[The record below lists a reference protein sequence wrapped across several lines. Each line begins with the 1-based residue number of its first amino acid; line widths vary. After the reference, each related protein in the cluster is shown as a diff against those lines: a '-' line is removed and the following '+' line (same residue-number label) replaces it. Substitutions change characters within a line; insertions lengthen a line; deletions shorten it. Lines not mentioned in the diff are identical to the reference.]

1 MTNKIIPT
9 ILVKNK
15 EELMERRTELKKHF
29 SLAQLDVAD
38 GKFVPNRSLPLDN
51 IKRSTLKYEVHLMVK
66 DNLVNIKK
74 ALKLHP
80 VSISFHYE
88 SCRDEKEIEALINFL
103 KRRKIKPGI
112 ALHPKTQILKVK
124 PFLKKVDRIMIL
136 GVAPGFSGQKFLPST
151 INKVKALRKMDRKI
165 IIEVDGGVSDKNIVK
180 LKKAGANLFCL
191 GSYLSG
197 EEMPENLK
205 LLKKMI
211 K

>member
-1 MTNKIIPT
+1 
-9 ILVKNK
+9 
-15 EELMERRTELKKHF
+15 
-29 SLAQLDVAD
+29 
-38 GKFVPNRSLPLDN
+38 
-51 IKRSTLKYEVHLMVK
+51 
-66 DNLVNIKK
+66 
-74 ALKLHP
+74 
-80 VSISFHYE
+80 
-88 SCRDEKEIEALINFL
+88 
-103 KRRKIKPGI
+103 
-112 ALHPKTQILKVK
+112 
-124 PFLKKVDRIMIL
+124 MIL